1 MRQIK
6 TDLEQMLLVRSLKTT
21 GFFFFCP
28 PSFSQEMCVGVAV
41 SSSEMLIGDLQNT

>member
-21 GFFFFCP
+21 GFFPLPHFP
-28 PSFSQEMCVGVAV
+28 RKCVLGIAV